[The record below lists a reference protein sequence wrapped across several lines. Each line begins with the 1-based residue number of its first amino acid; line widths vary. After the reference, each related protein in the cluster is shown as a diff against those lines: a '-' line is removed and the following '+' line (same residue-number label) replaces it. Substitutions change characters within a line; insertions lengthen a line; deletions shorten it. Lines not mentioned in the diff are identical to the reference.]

1 MHNALS
7 FCPLKNSPNTSL
19 LAVYWIQQNYFHYFT
34 FTARYLDVL
43 QLISISSHKSLI
55 HWIFS
60 DSVISSVIWSFFVC
74 FWSTCY
80 WTFPCCLNYYS
91 ECNCEL
97 PAVSCFCSFML
108 QPQMVIRRPIFC
120 SSQNITAVSEIAH
133 CLSLYFFWLS
143 NYFLTI
149 KKVHYDSILYE
160 CV

>member
-1 MHNALS
+1 MKVQSTFTLMHNALS

-74 FWSTCY
+74 
-80 WTFPCCLNYYS
+80 LYS

-97 PAVSCFCSFML
+97 PAVLCFCSFML
-108 QPQMVIRRPIFC
+108 QPQMVIRRPNFC

-133 CLSLYFFWLS
+133 CLSLYFWLS